1 MSTRR
6 LAVLCLAA
14 AAATLLVCYGQAR
27 KLPTIPPPV
36 PLGYT
41 SPEAYTGP
49 GAYTE
54 IACSQEVLA
63 AARMYYSDEVMVY
76 RTTKRP
82 PTREDV
88 LAVARHLGAVPAPDV
103 LAAMPETRKGPAYPV
118 TFSPWDI
125 DVGDD
130 GWLRITDRSVEPIS
144 GQRGPR
150 ISDARARQAADRFLQ
165 RTGLLLENC
174 RFTGVRNALT
184 HTGTLPNGE
193 GYEVVDLVGV
203 RYTRYLGKLPDGYLI
218 VEVTAGGKVRG
229 AMSRLPEVTPAG
241 RYPIITPEEALA
253 SFRAGEVQMMG
264 PGGRVPER
272 WSGVRYRAEVES
284 MYLAYTGVAPYTDT
298 VSYLHPVYQIQAKVY
313 DGERLLPDRLTG
325 WVPAVK
331 WEYLDARLL
340 DAPYR

>member
-1 MSTRR
+1 VSRRR

-14 AAATLLVCYGQAR
+14 AAATLLVCCAQAR
-27 KLPTIPPPV
+27 KLPPIPPPV
-36 PLGYT
+36 PLGHT

-54 IACSQEVLA
+54 IACSKEVLA

-88 LAVARHLGAVPAPDV
+88 LAVAKHLGAKPTPEV
-103 LAAMPETRKGPAYPV
+103 LAAMPETREGPTYPV

-130 GWLRITDRSVEPIS
+130 GWLRITDRRVES
-144 GQRGPR
+144 MSDQRGRR
-150 ISDARARQAADRFLQ
+150 ISDARARGAADRFLE
-165 RTGLLLENC
+165 RTGLLPGNC
-174 RFTGVRNALT
+174 RFTDVRIRQT
-184 HTGTLPNGE
+184 HSGTLPNGQ
-193 GYEVVDLVGV
+193 GYEVIDLVGV
-203 RYTRYLGKLPDGYLI
+203 RYTRYLGKLPDGDLM
-218 VEVTAGGKVRG
+218 VEVTADGKVYG
-229 AMSRLPEVTPAG
+229 VVGRLPEVTPAG

-284 MYLAYTGVAPYTDT
+284 LYLAYTGVAPYTDT
-298 VSYLHPVYQIQAKVY
+298 VSYLHPVYLIQAKVY

-331 WEYLDARLL
+331 WEYLDESLL
-340 DAPYR
+340 DARYR